1 MTQDIPPSP
10 SHPISSSPHSV
21 AEEIRVR
28 GTVQGV
34 GFRPTVYRLA
44 KACGLKGEV
53 CNDGEGVLIRVLGSA
68 ESLDEFVQRLQDEC
82 PPLARIETIIRHPYG
97 GRCDFEDFVITKSV
111 SSAVRTE
118 ITPDAATCPK
128 CKEEVFDPLTR
139 WYRYPFTNCTH
150 CGPRLSIIRAV
161 PYDRCNTSM
170 ARFAMCPDCAK
181 EYQDVENR
189 RFHAQPVACPVCG
202 PKAWLERADG
212 QPITAF
218 MFSML
223 DDVDAVCTLL
233 QQGEI
238 VAIKGIGGIHLACDA
253 TNEAAVQKL
262 RSRKQRYHKPF
273 ALMARDMAV
282 IEAYCTPTPKERELL
297 QSPAAPIVLIHAK
310 QRGEDSSIQ
319 NPIAPSVAPGQNHL
333 GFMLPYTPLHH
344 FILQRLNRPIVLTSG
359 NLSDEPQCIDNE
371 QAHEKLGKI
380 ADYFILHNRDI
391 VNRVDDSVVRVIG
404 EKTQLLRRARGYAP
418 APIHL
423 PPGFQAAPKILAMGS
438 ELKNTFCLLRDGQA
452 ILSQHLGDLEN
463 AAAFGAYQDTL
474 NLYLNLFE
482 HKPVAIAIDHHPEYL
497 STKLGKELAAAN
509 QLKLHSIQHHHA
521 HIAACMAENGIPLG
535 TSPVLGIALDGL
547 GYGEDGTLWGGE
559 FLLADYRGFKR
570 LATFKPVAM
579 IGGEQAIYQ
588 PWRNTYAQLIKA
600 FNWDDL
606 QQKYRDLELFDFLER
621 QPITLLNQLL
631 KKGINSPLSS
641 SCGRLFDAVAAAI
654 DICRESCSYEGQ
666 GAIEM
671 EAIIDWDSLK
681 DVEESLAYPFTV
693 GNLEIRQEKLEERA
707 SLNPFS
713 PEKRISPSTP
723 PLYLEPQ
730 PMWQALLDDLQQN
743 IPKAVIAAKFH
754 KGLAKAIVDI
764 VNHLSYQQE
773 IQQVVLT
780 GGVFQNQILLE
791 QVSYRLEKKG
801 ITVLSHHLV
810 PSNDGGLSLGQAV
823 IVAAQ
828 LMDY

>member
-53 CNDGEGVLIRVLGSA
+53 CNDGEGVLIRALGRA

-170 ARFAMCPDCAK
+170 ARFAMCPDCGK

-212 QPITAF
+212 KPITAS

-223 DDVDAVCTLL
+223 DEVDAVCTLL
-233 QQGEI
+233 QKGEI

-253 TNEAAVQKL
+253 TNEAAVQQL

-273 ALMARDMAV
+273 ALMARDLAV

-310 QRGEDSSIQ
+310 QREQDSSIQ

-344 FILQRLNRPIVLTSG
+344 LILQRLNRPIVLTSG

-371 QAHEKLGKI
+371 QAREKLGKI
-380 ADYFILHNRDI
+380 ADYFLLHNRDI

-404 EKTQLLRRARGYAP
+404 EKTQFLRRARGYAP
-418 APIHL
+418 ASIHL
-423 PPGFQAAPKILAMGS
+423 PPGFQAAPNILAMGS

-482 HKPVAIAIDHHPEYL
+482 HQPVAIAIDHHPEYL
-497 STKLGKELAAAN
+497 STKLGKELAIAN

-521 HIAACMAENGIPLG
+521 HIAACMAENGIPLDAP
-535 TSPVLGIALDGL
+535 PVLGIALDGL

-559 FLLADYRGFKR
+559 FLLADYRGFRR
-570 LATFKPVAM
+570 LGTFKPVAM
-579 IGGEQAIYQ
+579 IGGEQAIDQ
-588 PWRNTYAQLIKA
+588 PWRNTYAQLTKA

-621 QPITLLNQLL
+621 QPITLLDQLL
-631 KKGINSPLSS
+631 KKGINSPLAS

-654 DICRESCSYEGQ
+654 NICRESCSYEGQ

-671 EAIIDWDSLK
+671 EAIVERDSLK
-681 DVEESLAYPFTV
+681 DVEESLAYPFTIGTLQIRHGKSEQRV
-693 GNLEIRQEKLEERA
+693 GANQLLEGKL
-707 SLNPFS
+707 
-713 PEKRISPSTP
+713 ISEINP

-754 KGLAKAIVDI
+754 NGLAKAIVDL
-764 VNHLSYQQE
+764 VNHLSYPQE

-791 QVSYRLEKKG
+791 QVSHRLEKKG

-810 PSNDGGLSLGQAV
+810 PPNDGGLSLGQAV